1 MTILIAR
8 PGLANPG
15 HARPKLNRVLIPFLV
30 LACVSAWLAGC
41 SPAAPAGGSA
51 PGPSLNPKDKAA
63 AEATAIIQSAEATA
77 LILQAQ
83 AKATALVQSASAAG
97 PTPAPAVTPLPPLKP
112 AVGVASPSPLPT
124 RSTEVTDTEKAD
136 TDEVQLVRVEV
147 GTETGLILV
156 QFKAP
161 PAMARKWQQGMVY
174 VVDEATGAKYT
185 EIPVLPVVGPLFGRP
200 NQAGQTG
207 HVMFTNAT
215 PGAAGLRRG
224 PVVTVVLGAFKQ
236 EHVTVQ

>member
-1 MTILIAR
+1 MKR
-8 PGLANPG
+8 DD
-15 HARPKLNRVLIPFLV
+15 RLIPLCTLAFV
-30 LACVSAWLAGC
+30 LAWLAAC

-51 PGPSLNPKDKAA
+51 PGLNPKDKAA
-63 AEATAIIQSAEATA
+63 AEATSIIQSAEATA
-77 LILQAQ
+77 LVLQAQ

-97 PTPAPAVTPLPPLKP
+97 PTPAPSVTPLPPLKP
-112 AVGVASPSPLPT
+112 AAQPATGVASPSPT
-124 RSTEVTDTEKAD
+124 RSTELTDTEEAD
-136 TDEVQLVRVEV
+136 TDEVQIVRVEV

-156 QFKAP
+156 QFRAP

-207 HVMFTNAT
+207 YVMFTNAA
-215 PGAAGLRRG
+215 PGASGLRRG
-224 PVVTVVLGAFKQ
+224 SVVTVVLGAFKQ
-236 EHVTVQ
+236 EHVTVH

>member
-1 MTILIAR
+1 MTIVTAQ

-15 HARPKLNRVLIPFLV
+15 HERPRLSHVLIPFLV
-30 LACVSAWLAGC
+30 LAFMSAWLVGC
-41 SPAAPAGGSA
+41 SSAIPASGSA
-51 PGPSLNPKDKAA
+51 PGLKDKAA

-112 AVGVASPSPLPT
+112 AAQPVVGAASPTLS
-124 RSTEVTDTEKAD
+124 SATELTDTEEAD
-136 TDEVQLVRVEV
+136 STAVQIVRVEV

-161 PAMARKWQQGMVY
+161 HQVARTWQQGMVY
-174 VVDEATGAKYT
+174 VVDEATGAKYS

-200 NQAGQTG
+200 KQVGQIG
-207 HVMFTNAT
+207 HVMFTNAAR
-215 PGAAGLRRG
+215 GAAGLRRG
-224 PVVTVVLGAFKQ
+224 SVVTVVLGAFKQ